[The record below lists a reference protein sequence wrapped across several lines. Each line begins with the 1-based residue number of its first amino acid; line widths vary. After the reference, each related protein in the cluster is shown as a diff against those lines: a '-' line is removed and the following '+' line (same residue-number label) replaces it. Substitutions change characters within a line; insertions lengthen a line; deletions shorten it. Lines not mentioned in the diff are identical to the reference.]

1 MSRAMILTLF
11 VVIGVLLISKP
22 SPLLAEKEAHSHK
35 HEVEEKGLW
44 CNEHDLPEEECFI
57 CHPELRQKGRLWC
70 KEHGRY
76 EDRCWLC
83 HPDLEDK
90 ERPYCEKHFLYL
102 DECEHLHRENLGKK
116 KPAHSHA
123 HQGSENQL
131 WCKEHDMPEEECF
144 ICHPELREKGRL
156 WCNEHER
163 YEDRCWLCH
172 PDLEDKERPY
182 CEKHHLYLDEC
193 RHLHPE
199 LEQASMP
206 SRKTSSRGK
215 GKEPELY
222 CKEHDLPEHE
232 CGLCHPELLN
242 NQAGE
247 TTLKVRLPSKES
259 PSLVGIRTVA
269 PEATRA
275 EMNIRAIGE
284 IKFNQNR
291 TAHLTSPVQ
300 GVIKDVYVDLGD
312 LVKGGDRLLS
322 IWSPAIG
329 EAASEA
335 VLARQTL
342 SRATRL
348 RKKSI
353 NSAQDLE
360 KAEAKNRA
368 ALQKLKSLGFSD
380 KQIETLGEDP
390 SAPIMLTITAP
401 FESEVVALSAVHG
414 EYIETGNPLFTLS
427 DRNEVWAILNVS
439 EQDLGNLEVGQSVT
453 VTSRSFPEENFLGR
467 IAHISASID
476 SRTRMAVVRAV
487 VKNHDGKLRENM
499 FVQAVIAKKSSRQA
513 FLIPAH
519 AVQNIDGTNVAF
531 TSIDS
536 DLYEVR
542 PVTLGDRVGNS
553 IQILSG
559 LNVSHKV
566 VSDGSQAMKSHFL
579 ISRLGA
585 GCVD

>member
-1 MSRAMILTLF
+1 MGKAILCTLL
-11 VVIGVLLISKP
+11 VAIGVCLIGGP
-22 SPLLAEKEAHSHK
+22 SPAFAEQETSSHQKE
-35 HEVEEKGLW
+35 LW
-44 CNEHDLPEEECFI
+44 CEEHDMPEKECFI

-70 KEHGRY
+70 NEHGRY

-90 ERPYCEKHFLYL
+90 ERPYCKKHFLYL

-116 KPAHSHA
+116 NPAHSHI
-123 HQGSENQL
+123 HEESENRL
-131 WCKEHDMPEEECF
+131 LCNEHDMPEDECF
-144 ICHPELREKGRL
+144 ICHPELRDKGRL

-172 PDLEDKERPY
+172 PELEDKERPY

-193 RHLHPE
+193 KHLHPE
-199 LEQASMP
+199 HSAASTTKKEVAYR
-206 SRKTSSRGK
+206 SEGK
-215 GKEPELY
+215 GQELY

-232 CGLCHPELLN
+232 CGLCHPELLSP
-242 NQAGE
+242 QAGE
-247 TTLKVRLPSKES
+247 ANLKVRLPSKES
-259 PSLVGIRTVA
+259 GALVGIKTVT
-269 PEATRA
+269 PEETNV
-275 EMNIRAIGE
+275 EMSIPAIGE

-300 GVIKDVYVDLGD
+300 GVIKDVYVELGD
-312 LVKGGDRLLS
+312 LVKGGDKLLS

-360 KAEAKNRA
+360 RAEAKNRA

-390 SAPIMLTITAP
+390 SAPIMLTVTAP

-414 EYIETGNPLFTLS
+414 EYVKTGNPLFTLS
-427 DRNEVWAILNVS
+427 DRSEVWAILNVS
-439 EQDLGNLEVGQSVT
+439 EKDIGNLVMGQSVT
-453 VTSRSFPEENFLGR
+453 VTSRSFPEEEFLGK
-467 IAHISASID
+467 IAHISASIN

-487 VKNHDGKLRENM
+487 IKNHERKLRENM
-499 FVQAVIAKKSSRQA
+499 FVQAVIARKSNQQA
-513 FLIPAH
+513 LLIPAH

-531 TSIDS
+531 TAIDS

-542 PVTLGDRVGNS
+542 PLTLGNRVENR
-553 IQILSG
+553 IQVLNG

-566 VSDGSQAMKSHFL
+566 VSDGSQAVKSHFL